1 MNEKEL
7 NIISYLDKKYKYIA
21 RDKNG
26 ELLLFTTKPKK
37 KINDGI
43 WEILI
48 TTDGIITEFGM
59 FSELFQDIRW
69 EDAEPFK
76 IIRDASNGE

>member
-37 KINDGI
+37 KMSEGI

-48 TTDGIITEFGM
+48 TTDGIITAFDM
-59 FSELFQDIRW
+59 FSQLFQNIRW

-76 IIRDASNGE
+76 INRDTNNGQ